1 MGGTPINLTLVV
13 TAIYVVTYV
22 LMDPVAGSL
31 AAGLVLLLHRFTF
44 GQYHDMM
51 TQTTSDCL
59 INMFRRS
66 CLSQCPCSGLSSLAS
81 SPCF

>member
-1 MGGTPINLTLVV
+1 MGETPINLTLVV

-44 GQYHDMM
+44 GKNQNFVI
-51 TQTTSDCL
+51 S
-59 INMFRRS
+59 
-66 CLSQCPCSGLSSLAS
+66 
-81 SPCF
+81 